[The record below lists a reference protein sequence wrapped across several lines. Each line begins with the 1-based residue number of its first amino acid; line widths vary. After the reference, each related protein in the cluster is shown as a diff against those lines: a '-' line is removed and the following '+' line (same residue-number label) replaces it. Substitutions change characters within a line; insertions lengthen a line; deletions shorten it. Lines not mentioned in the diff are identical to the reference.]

1 MEITS
6 YSHFR
11 QNLKAFMDNVF
22 TSKSPLYV
30 TRSNGEDIVVIS
42 KEDYD
47 GMQETLHL
55 LSSPKNAQRLKE
67 SIEEYSKGGGEIKEL
82 ITE

>member
-6 YSHFR
+6 YSNFR
-11 QNLKAFMDNVF
+11 KNLKIFMDNVF
-22 TSKSPLYV
+22 TSRAPLFV
-30 TRSNGEDIVVIS
+30 TRSNGEDIVVLS

-67 SIEEYSKGGGEIKEL
+67 SLEEYTKGGGEVKEL
-82 ITE
+82 ISE